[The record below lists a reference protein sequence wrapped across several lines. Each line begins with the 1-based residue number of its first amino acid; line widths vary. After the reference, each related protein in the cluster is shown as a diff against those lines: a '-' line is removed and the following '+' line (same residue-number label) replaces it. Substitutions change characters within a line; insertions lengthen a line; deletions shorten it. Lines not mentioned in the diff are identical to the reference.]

1 MTLPASNTE
10 YADAMPGANLDMAKM
25 PGHWLLAR
33 MGKRVLR
40 PGGLELTRRM
50 LDGLAIGADDAVVE
64 FAPGLGATTRL
75 ALERAPAAYTGIERD
90 EAAAAHVQR
99 MLANPAYHCRIGT
112 AEQTGLANA
121 SASIVYGEAMLTM
134 HTPGQKARI
143 VREAYRIL
151 KPGGRY
157 GIHELSLMPNDLSEA
172 VKATV
177 MRDLS
182 AAIRVGARPLT
193 ASEWRMILEAE
204 GFQVQ
209 AEFAA
214 PMHLLEPQRMVQDEG
229 LLRALHIL
237 FNILRTP
244 AARRRILAMRKVFRS
259 HAANLAAVAVVA
271 VKPEIKENL

>member
-1 MTLPASNTE
+1 MVSPTE
-10 YADAMPGANLDMAKM
+10 HTDAIPGATLDMARM

-50 LDGLAIGADDAVVE
+50 LDGLAITAGDAVVE
-64 FAPGLGATTRL
+64 FAPGLGVTARL
-75 ALERAPAAYTGIERD
+75 VLERQPLAYTGIERD
-90 EAAAAHVQR
+90 EAAAANVR
-99 MLANPAYHCRIGT
+99 RLLTNPAYRCLIGT
-112 AEQTGLANA
+112 AEETGLESA
-121 SASIVYGEAMLTM
+121 SASVVFGEAMLTM

-157 GIHELSLMPNDLSEA
+157 GIHELSLIPDTVSET
-172 VKATV
+172 VKEMV

-182 AAIRVGARPLT
+182 AAIHVGARPLT
-193 ASEWRMILEAE
+193 SSEWRAVLEAE

-214 PMHLLEPQRMVQDEG
+214 PMHLLEPKRMVQDEG
-229 LLRALHIL
+229 LGRALRIL
-237 FNILRTP
+237 FNIARTP
-244 AARRRILAMRKVFRS
+244 AARQRILAMRKVFRT
-259 HAANLAAVAVVA
+259 HAAHLAAIALVA
-271 VKPEIKENL
+271 VKPATQETV